1 MVSGINDKDD
11 CMRLKIKAIFGW
23 MLTASILFA
32 GPIPVQAAEKGGLE
46 VPVRFGRVVPL
57 SRYIRLIARG
67 KRIHPDSLAALR
79 SRDVRELKV
88 VFLRDSLD
96 VKDGP
101 QYLKITTVST
111 DVNGRTLDDDTQY
124 AITFS
129 RLADAEADRVQLERF
144 VDQVN
149 PMGFYNPELI
159 EGVSVQVDSLGP
171 WGHVYVRVEPEN
183 ELVKYYGRI
192 RNRLEYAIRVRGGRF
207 QTAFTL
213 SVPKVLYDTC
223 DDDSVEYG
231 KTSAMLRINA
241 LRGETGEPF
250 PVSVG
255 FGTFGMDS
263 PIDVSRKGGGFAFS
277 LYFDVIQMCRIF
289 DMKLPPRV
297 NAGFD
302 ISPFFPIDHKARIL
316 FSARLGINP

>member
-1 MVSGINDKDD
+1 
-11 CMRLKIKAIFGW
+11 MRFKRKAIFGW
-23 MLTASILFA
+23 MSTAAILLA
-32 GPIPVQAAEKGGLE
+32 GLIPIQAAETGGSD

-57 SRYIRLIARG
+57 SRYVRLVSGNRT
-67 KRIHPDSLAALR
+67 IHPDSSAALR
-79 SRDVRELKV
+79 YRDVRELKV
-88 VFLRDSLD
+88 VFLRDSLN

-111 DVNGRTLDDDTQY
+111 DVNGRILDDDTQY

-129 RLADAEADRVQLERF
+129 RLADAESDRAQLERF

-159 EGVSVQVDSLGP
+159 EVVPIQVDSLGP
-171 WGHVYVRVEPEN
+171 WGHVHVRVEPEN
-183 ELVKYYGRI
+183 ELVKYYGRV
-192 RNRLEYAIRVRGGRF
+192 RNRLEYSIRVRGGRF

-223 DDDSVEYG
+223 DDDSVSYG

-241 LRGETGEPF
+241 LRGGTGEPF

-255 FGTFGMDS
+255 VGTFGMDS
-263 PIDVSRKGGGFAFS
+263 PIDVSRKGGGFAIS
-277 LYFDVIQMCRIF
+277 LYFDVIQMLRIL

-302 ISPFFPIDHKARIL
+302 VSPFFPIDHKARIL
-316 FSARLGINP
+316 FSARLGINS